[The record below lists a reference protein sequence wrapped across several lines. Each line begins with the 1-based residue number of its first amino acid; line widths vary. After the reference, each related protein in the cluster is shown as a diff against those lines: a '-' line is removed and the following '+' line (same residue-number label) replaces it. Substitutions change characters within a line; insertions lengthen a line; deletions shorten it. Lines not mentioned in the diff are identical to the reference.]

1 MAMPEPVVDD
11 GPPGHE
17 GRWSIVL
24 GSTLGSTVGVFTT
37 VIIPFSILVD
47 ALRREQGWTSTDVS
61 LALTSLYIG
70 FSSTAY
76 WGGAVF
82 DRVSTRKLMI
92 GAYLAL
98 GLLLAALAGLP
109 PTRIGLYAVYA
120 LIGVAGVGTSV
131 IAHSRIVTGWF
142 SRRRGLAL
150 GSLNA
155 GVAVGAFA
163 LPQLVHRCLP
173 RLGWR
178 GTFVVLGAVT
188 AVVGA
193 STAAGLI
200 VDPPRRPR
208 GAVTSRAAGPDERR
222 WRWSLLAM
230 FAAFGFTT
238 SACISQLA
246 PMLAEHGLSAGLA
259 TQGVALFG
267 LSGIFGR
274 LVVGRLLDVLSP
286 RGVMAGCAVTATAFA
301 VLLALGPMG
310 DAALLGPLLLGLAFG
325 AELDLLPFLVARR
338 HGATGYAAVFG
349 RLFAAFTVASA
360 LGPPL
365 IAAAFDATG
374 SYRGALVGC
383 AVVFA
388 GVGLASLRFLERPAD

>member
-11 GPPGHE
+11 GRPGDE

-24 GSTLGSTVGVFTT
+24 GSTLGSTVGIFTT
-37 VIIPFSILVD
+37 VIIPFSILTG
-47 ALRREQGWTSTDVS
+47 ALRRELGWTSTDVS

-109 PTRIGLYAVYA
+109 PSRLGFYAMYAAIGA
-120 LIGVAGVGTSV
+120 AGVGTSV
-131 IAHSRIVTGWF
+131 IAHTRIVTGWF
-142 SRRRGLAL
+142 SRRRGIAL

-155 GVAVGAFA
+155 GVGVGAFA

-173 RLGWR
+173 RVGWR
-178 GTFVVLGAVT
+178 GTLVVLGVLT
-188 AVVGA
+188 AVIGA
-193 STAAGLI
+193 STAAGLLA
-200 VDPPRRPR
+200 DPPRRPR
-208 GAVTSRAAGPDERR
+208 SAAIGRVTGPDERR
-222 WRWSLLAM
+222 WLWSLLAM
-230 FAAFGFTT
+230 FAAFGFAT

-246 PMLAEHGLSAGLA
+246 SMLVAHGVSAELA
-259 TQGVALFG
+259 TLGVALFG

-274 LVVGRLLDVLSP
+274 LVVGRLLDVVPP
-286 RGVMAGCAVTATAFA
+286 RGVMAGCAMTAMAFA
-301 VLLALGPMG
+301 VLLALGPLG
-310 DAALLGPLLLGLAFG
+310 DAALLGPVLLGLAYG

-349 RLFAAFTVASA
+349 RLFAAFAVASA

-374 SYRGALVGC
+374 SYRGALIAC
-383 AVVFA
+383 AAVFA
-388 GVGLASLRFLERPAD
+388 AVALAALRVLDRPAD